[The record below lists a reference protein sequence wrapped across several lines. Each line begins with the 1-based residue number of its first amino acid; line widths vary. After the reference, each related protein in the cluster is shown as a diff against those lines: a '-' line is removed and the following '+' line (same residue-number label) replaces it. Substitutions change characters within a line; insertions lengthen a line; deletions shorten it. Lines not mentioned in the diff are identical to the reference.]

1 MNTELRRSP
10 RYIDFLPISLSA
22 CRNDDSKQ
30 VAGPFSARILDL
42 SNHGSCLLLTQVMMQ
57 SFHIFHSTRDDDF
70 IDLVLHI
77 NLPAQQ
83 ETLEIFAK
91 PIWLNATKLDDIK
104 VFKMGVNFLERI
116 DENLLQ
122 NINKMINQK

>member
-10 RYIDFLPISLSA
+10 RYADFLPISISA
-22 CRNDDSKQ
+22 CRNDNSSQ

-57 SFHIFHSTRDDDF
+57 SFHIFHSTRENDL
-70 IDLVLHI
+70 IDLVLYI
-77 NLPAQQ
+77 DLPAQ
-83 ETLEIFAK
+83 TDTIEIPSK

-104 VFKMGVNFLERI
+104 VFKMGVNFLDGI
-116 DENLLQ
+116 DEHLLRKI
-122 NINKMINQK
+122 NNMINKK

>member
-1 MNTELRRSP
+1 MNVEQRRSN
-10 RYIDFLPISLSA
+10 RYVDFLPISISVR
-22 CRNDDSKQ
+22 RNDNGTL

-57 SFHIFHSTRDDDF
+57 SFHIFHSTREDDL

-77 NLPAQQ
+77 NIPAQPD
-83 ETLEIFAK
+83 TIEIPAH

-104 VFKMGVNFLERI
+104 VFKMGVNFI
-116 DENLLQ
+116 NSISENLLQ
-122 NINKMINQK
+122 SINKMINPK

>member
-10 RYIDFLPISLSA
+10 RYADFLPISLSA
-22 CRNDDSKQ
+22 CRNDNGKH
-30 VAGPFSARILDL
+30 VAGPLSARILDL
-42 SNHGSCLLLTQVMMQ
+42 SNHGSCLLLTQVMIQ
-57 SFHIFHSTRDDDF
+57 SFHIFHSTREDDF
-70 IDLVLHI
+70 IDLILHI
-77 NLPAQQ
+77 ELPGQKD
-83 ETLEIFAK
+83 TLEIPTK